1 MKSVPGKK
9 SVLLCEINYK
19 KGSVIMEEMQRRC
32 LKELVVFSR
41 LDWGEVKL
49 ICERAYERWYQK
61 NEVIFFECDNE
72 DKKLYILVSGRVKLS
87 MLSPDGK
94 EKVLTILQEG
104 DIFGEMSL
112 FDEDPH
118 PITAEVI
125 EEARLVILPF
135 DDLENIIMQ
144 NPKVA
149 IKIIEALAKKTRLL
163 TSQIRE
169 LVFQDAEGRL
179 ASLLTRF
186 AEDFGV
192 DVKSGKMIDLIL
204 THQEIANLL
213 GSSRVTVTKLI
224 NQFIDE
230 GIIKM
235 YKRKIVILNEKKLG
249 EKLQTLL

>member
-1 MKSVPGKK
+1 MGV
-9 SVLLCEINYK
+9 ED
-19 KGSVIMEEMQRRC
+19 MEEVGRRC
-32 LKELVVFSR
+32 LKDLLVFSR
-41 LDWGEVKL
+41 LEMKEVQL
-49 ICERAYERWYQK
+49 ICERAYERKYKK
-61 NEVIFFECDNE
+61 NEVIFFESNNDRN
-72 DKKLYILVSGRVKLS
+72 LYILVYGRVKLT
-87 MLSPDGK
+87 MLSPEGK

-118 PITAEVI
+118 PLNAEVVDDS
-125 EEARLVILPF
+125 RLVILPF
-135 DDLENIIMQ
+135 DDLEDIIMK

-163 TSQIRE
+163 TSQVRE

-186 AEDFGV
+186 IEDFGIE
-192 DVKSGKMIDLIL
+192 VKSGKMIDIIL

-213 GSSRVTVTKLI
+213 GSSRVTVTKLM

-230 GIIKM
+230 EIIKI
-235 YKRKIVILNEKKLG
+235 YKRKIVVIDENKLNLIKN
-249 EKLQTLL
+249 

>member
-1 MKSVPGKK
+1 
-9 SVLLCEINYK
+9 
-19 KGSVIMEEMQRRC
+19 MEEVESRC
-32 LKELVVFSR
+32 LKELLVFSK
-41 LDWGEVKL
+41 LEWDEVKL
-49 ICERAYERWYQK
+49 ICERAYEKRYYK
-61 NEVIFFECDNE
+61 NEVIFFENDN
-72 DKKLYILVSGRVKLS
+72 DQKLYILVAGRVKLS

-112 FDEDPH
+112 FDQDPH
-118 PITAEVI
+118 PLTAEVV
-125 EEARLVILPF
+125 EDARLVILPF
-135 DDLENIIMQ
+135 KDLETIIMK

-186 AEDFGV
+186 VEEFGV
-192 DVKSGKMIDLIL
+192 EVKSGKMIDLIL

-213 GSSRVTVTKLI
+213 GLSRVTVTKLL

-230 GIIKM
+230 GVIKI
-235 YKRKIVILNEKKLG
+235 YKRKIVVLDEKKLG
-249 EKLQTLL
+249 EKLQTLI